1 MYPLKRRA
9 WLGALG
15 AAAVAPAL
23 TACAALDSPM
33 AAALRRHPPAGL
45 PRRADLS
52 SVPFVSSDDGLCGPA
67 ALAMVLA
74 AAGAPAPMAT
84 LTEAVYLPGRDG
96 ALQAEMLAAARRQG
110 ALAFLLAPTLT
121 AALTEVAAGTPV
133 LVLLNLALPWWPRW
147 HYAVLVGYDLDRDLA
162 VLHTGTRRADAW
174 PLDTLAHTW
183 FRAGAWGLVV
193 QPPGRW
199 PATVDEASAVTA
211 VAAFE
216 HTQGP
221 AAAEAAWRAAR
232 LRWPEA
238 LASAVGLGNNLL
250 AQARWD
256 EAAQVLAAAAQRHD
270 SAAAWNN
277 LAVAEARRGR
287 QDAARTSLDRAERR
301 ARAAEPQWAATV
313 AATRRELGF

>member
-1 MYPLKRRA
+1 MKRRA
-9 WLGALG
+9 WLGAVG
-15 AAAVAPAL
+15 AAAVAPGL
-23 TACAALDSPM
+23 TACAVLDSPM

-45 PRRADLS
+45 PRQADLS
-52 SVPFVSSDDGLCGPA
+52 AVPFVSGDEGLCGPA

-74 AAGAPAPMAT
+74 SAGVPAPMAA
-84 LTEAVYLPGRDG
+84 LTEAVYLPGREG
-96 ALQAEMLAAARRQG
+96 ALQAEMLAAGRRQG
-110 ALAFLLAPTLT
+110 ALAFPLAPTLG

-133 LVLLNLALPWWPRW
+133 LMLLNLALPWWPRW
-147 HYAVLVGYDLDRDLA
+147 HYAVLVGYDLDRDFA
-162 VLHTGTRRADAW
+162 FLHTGTRQADAW

-183 FRAGAWGLVV
+183 SRAGAWGVVV

-199 PATVDEASAVTA
+199 PATAEESSAVTA

-216 HTQGP
+216 HTKGP
-221 AAAEAAWRAAR
+221 AASETAWRAAR

-238 LASAVGLGNNLL
+238 LAPAVGLGNNLL

-256 EAAQVLAAAAQRHD
+256 DAAQALETAARRHD

-287 QDAARTSLDRAERR
+287 KDAARNALDRAERR
-301 ARAAEPQWAATV
+301 ARDAEPQWAAAV
-313 AATRRELGF
+313 SETRRELGF

>member
-1 MYPLKRRA
+1 MKRRA
-9 WLGALG
+9 WLGVVG
-15 AAAVAPAL
+15 AAAVAPGL
-23 TACAALDSPM
+23 VACAALDSPM
-33 AAALRRHPPAGL
+33 ATVLRRDPPAGL
-45 PRRADLS
+45 PRQADLPG
-52 SVPFVSSDDGLCGPA
+52 VPFVSGDESLCGPA

-74 AAGAPAPMAT
+74 SAGVPAPMAA
-84 LTEAVYLPGRDG
+84 LTEAVYLPGREG
-96 ALQAEMLAAARRQG
+96 ALQAEMLAAVRRQG
-110 ALAFLLAPTLT
+110 ALAFALAPSLD
-121 AALTEVAAGTPV
+121 AVLTEVAAGTPV
-133 LVLLNLALPWWPRW
+133 LLLLNLALPWWPRW

-162 VLHTGTRRADAW
+162 TLHTGTRRADIW

-183 FRAGAWGLVV
+183 SRAGAWGLVV

-221 AAAEAAWRAAR
+221 AAAEMAWRAAR

-238 LASAVGLGNNLL
+238 LAPAVGLGNNLL
-250 AQARWD
+250 AQVRWD
-256 EAAQVLAAAAQRHD
+256 EAAQVLEAAAQRHD

-287 QDAARTSLDRAERR
+287 QDAARHALDRAERR
-301 ARAAEPQWAATV
+301 ARDAEPQWAATV
-313 AATRRELGF
+313 AATRRELGI